1 MLMVK
6 LWWCQTLTKLLP
18 MNPTMRT
25 MSSHK
30 SARVVAVGR
39 STRNVKPEIVNGL
52 ANRELKISSG
62 LIIVCAVLGVFM
74 QTSTKSNILFFH
86 VAPDTVKISLTS
98 LNIKAFVKGEES
110 KYS

>member
-1 MLMVK
+1 MVK
-6 LWWCQTLTKLLP
+6 WWWCQTLTKLLP
-18 MNPTMRT
+18 VSPTMRT

-30 SARVVAVGR
+30 SARIVAVGR
-39 STRNVKPEIVNGL
+39 STRNMKPEIVNGL

-62 LIIVCAVLGVFM
+62 LIIICTVLGIFVK
-74 QTSTKSNILFFH
+74 TSANSNILFFH